1 MIGGSA
7 MMVLKN
13 ARGMSGAGVALVLGA
28 LVLAVLVIAAIEL
41 HAWWKRRR

>member
-7 MMVLKN
+7 MMVLQN
-13 ARGMSGAGVALVLGA
+13 ARGMSGAGVALVLACARG
-28 LVLAVLVIAAIEL
+28 VGEL